1 MILLFNV
8 VENAQLSKIVN
19 FMRRKYFK
27 IFVLAFILSFCW
39 FLIVHQSYN
48 KYIDRASSNLIT
60 KNANEQDVSLTKV
73 EEQSHYLNDK
83 APLSNNTYQGD
94 LNIKAELQNKVNLYN
109 DVRNFH
115 AYDYSNARTKLDII
129 PNYKNYM
136 EIDYTTESGGLK
148 GDSSTTYS
156 INGKVKLKTYS
167 TTKDGKLF
175 LDAGFLATFLDDK
188 NIKIFKNDLK
198 SKNMNI
204 NSFISAR
211 IEHGKHTFDNMDPN
225 YFSSLAY
232 LNRMRTE
239 FDTLNFENI
248 TKINDSSYELSNTN
262 HNDLPLMVG
271 YQVVRFKTILTFTSS
286 TSFTLE
292 RKANKLTYIKV
303 EFHNRPVFK
312 PLTLPTA
319 DIDELMYY
327 DNFVSPDVTM

>member
-1 MILLFNV
+1 ML
-8 VENAQLSKIVN
+8 
-19 FMRRKYFK
+19 RKNFK
-27 IFVLAFILSFCW
+27 IFILAFILSFFW
-39 FLIVHQSYN
+39 FLTVHQGYV
-48 KYIDRASSNLIT
+48 KYMDGSESGKTSKLVSNLNGNLD
-60 KNANEQDVSLTKV
+60 KEKEL
-73 EEQSHYLNDK
+73 SHYLNDN

-94 LNIKAELQNKVNLYN
+94 PDLKAELLSKIQVYN
-109 DVRNFH
+109 EVRNFQ
-115 AYDYSNARTKLDII
+115 AYDYSNARTKGDII
-129 PNYKNYM
+129 PDYKNFLQ
-136 EIDYTTESGGLK
+136 IDYNTESGGLK

-156 INGKVKLKTYS
+156 SNGKVKLKTYS
-167 TTKDGKLF
+167 TAKDGKLF

-188 NIKIFKNDLK
+188 NIKIFEQDLK
-198 SKNMNI
+198 NKNMDFK
-204 NSFISAR
+204 SYVSAR

-239 FDTLNFENI
+239 LDTLNFENI
-248 TKINDSSYELSNTN
+248 TKINDASYELSNTN

-271 YQVVRFKTILTFTSS
+271 YQVVRFKTILTFTSP